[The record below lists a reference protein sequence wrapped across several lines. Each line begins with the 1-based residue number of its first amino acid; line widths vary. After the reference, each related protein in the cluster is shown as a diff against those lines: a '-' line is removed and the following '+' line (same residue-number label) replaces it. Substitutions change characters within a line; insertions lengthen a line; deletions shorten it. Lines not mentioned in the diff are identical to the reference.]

1 MIARFH
7 KILNHKSETIFGAA
21 MLTSGLTLLG
31 SFLGLLRNAF
41 LASYFGAS
49 GYLDIYYA
57 SFRLPDLIYN
67 IFIMGAVSVAFIPL
81 FTEYWAKNKE
91 EAWEFANAIVMCIG
105 VFIGI
110 IAILVAIFARPFL
123 SRLLIG
129 FNAEQLNL
137 AIILTRIMMIQP
149 IFMGISSVV
158 SSVLKV
164 FKLFL
169 SCALAPLLY
178 NTGIIIGILVLSPR
192 MGLKGLA
199 YGVVLGSCLH
209 LAIQIPALL
218 TTGYKIKFDFLV
230 LKEKMSSLKNMV
242 FLMIPRSLSIIAN
255 QVFLLGVT
263 IVATMLREGSLSV
276 FNFANDIQN
285 LPQTVFALSFAV
297 AAFPVLSK
305 LKIEKKQKEFT
316 KVSLETLTQIFFF
329 LIPIAI
335 WFIVFR
341 EPIIRLLLGYGKF
354 DWYST
359 SQTIKVFSILSFG
372 MIFQGVNALLLRIFF
387 AQKNTFKPFIAAIV
401 SYLLGFL
408 LCYKFGLVFGV
419 EGLALAVTLT
429 YFLYFLI
436 LGILLKPGLNSEL
449 LKDFYI
455 SLLKILFVSLIS
467 GLVASLLFSFLGQY
481 LSMEKVVNL
490 VINAGIAFVV
500 SLICFFSLSYKLKIK
515 EITEVRNIL
524 VQKVLN
530 RNKG

>member
-1 MIARFH
+1 MIAYFQ

-41 LASYFGAS
+41 LAGHFGAS

-81 FTEYWAKNKE
+81 FSEYWVKNKE
-91 EAWEFANAIVMCIG
+91 EAWQFANAILMTIG
-105 VFIGI
+105 IFIGA
-110 IAILVAIFARPFL
+110 IAVIVAVFARPIL
-123 SRLLIG
+123 SRLLVG
-129 FNAEQLNL
+129 FNAEQLGL

-149 IFMGISSVV
+149 IFMGISSVI
-158 SSVLKV
+158 SSVLKI

-178 NTGIIIGILVLSPR
+178 NTGIIIGILVFAPI

-199 YGVVLGSCLH
+199 YGVVLGSLLH
-209 LAIQIPALL
+209 LAIQIPALI
-218 TTGYKIKFDFLV
+218 TTGFKCKFDFLV
-230 LKEKMSSLKNMV
+230 LKEKMAGLKNMV

-263 IVATMLREGSLSV
+263 VVATMLREGSLTV

-285 LPQTVFALSFAV
+285 LPQTVFALSFAI
-297 AAFPVLSK
+297 AAFPVLSRFN
-305 LKIEKKQKEFT
+305 IEEKKTEFVET
-316 KVSLETLTQIFFF
+316 SLKTLSQIFFF

-359 SQTIKVFSILSFG
+359 IQTIKVFSILSLG
-372 MIFQGVNALLLRIFF
+372 MIFQGANALLLRIFF
-387 AQKNTFKPFIAAIV
+387 AQKNTLKPFIAALI
-401 SYLLGFL
+401 SYVLGFL

-419 EGLALAVTLT
+419 QGLALAVALT
-429 YFLYFLI
+429 YLLYFLI
-436 LGILLKPGLNSEL
+436 LAVLLKPGFSSAL
-449 LKDFYI
+449 LKGFYV
-455 SLLKILFVSLIS
+455 SLSKILLISLIS
-467 GLVASLLFSFLGQY
+467 GLIASLLFNFLGQY
-481 LSMEKVVNL
+481 FPSEKVINL
-490 VINAGIAFVV
+490 AVSAVISFAV
-500 SLICFFSLSYKLKIK
+500 SFLCFILLCYKFGVK
-515 EITEVRNIL
+515 EISEVKNIFL
-524 VQKVLN
+524 HKIHKVN
-530 RNKG
+530 E